1 MNETIARISA
11 GNQEIAKAYL
21 TAKRAQGVAVATQI
35 ACAGALLDLDTLTR
49 AAPFMTIPPADL
61 TRAIETHAATHM
73 DSTTRNLA
81 VRLRVFYNWAHDG
94 ECPKAIKRALHRQ
107 PVPMVK
113 HVTPIS
119 AADFQKMLA
128 AVELS
133 AMKESP
139 AREARRRA
147 FLWLLWDSGMR
158 ISEILGL
165 RIWSFQPDDKG
176 GARITIPDDAPDL
189 KTGPRSI
196 YVVESAG
203 PLRVWLALHP
213 QRTNSNA
220 HIFPRDKNKAEPM
233 WPAVV
238 DRMLHGICE
247 RAGVR
252 RVHPHLFRHTRATR
266 SAEAGWNEAQMR
278 AYFGWEPGSRMASH
292 YVHLAQAHMEERVRK
307 DAQLDPLGARIQQDP
322 HAALAETI
330 AATLDHLERR
340 RGLPGGERT

>member
-1 MNETIARISA
+1 MNETIARITPH
-11 GNQEIAKAYL
+11 NQEIARRYL
-21 TAKRAQGVAVATQI
+21 TAKRAQGVAISTQI
-35 ACAGALLDLDTLTR
+35 CCAEGLLDLDRLVGGR
-49 AAPFMTIPPADL
+49 AFLDVPASDL
-61 TRAIETHAATHM
+61 TKALDVYASTGRK
-73 DSTTRNLA
+73 DSTVRNLA
-81 VRLRVFYNWAHDG
+81 VRLKVFYNWAHDG

-119 AADFQKMLA
+119 EADFQKLLR
-128 AVELS
+128 AVERQDVNE
-133 AMKESP
+133 AP
-139 AREARRRA
+139 WREARRRA
-147 FLWLLWDSGMR
+147 LLWLFWDSGMR

-165 RIWSFQPDDKG
+165 RIWSVQHDEKG

-203 PLRVWLALHP
+203 PLKVWLALHP
-213 QRTNSNA
+213 QRGDPNGLLFA
-220 HIFPRDKNKAEPM
+220 RDKNQREPM
-233 WPAVV
+233 WPATI
-238 DRMLHGICE
+238 DRLLHALCQ

-266 SAEAGWNEAQMR
+266 AAEAGWNEAQMR

-307 DAQLDPLGARIQQDP
+307 DAQLDPLGARIRADP

-340 RGLPGGERT
+340 RSARSE